1 MALRVRAAQTETQKK
16 GFGLDGPSVSIA
28 DSPVCLIKRS
38 TPASRK
44 SRQADAKQE
53 FPSRAPVVGEM
64 LAQEALG
71 GLRVSAMRSYAPCVC
86 IQGSVQRKVRI
97 IAARE

>member
-1 MALRVRAAQTETQKK
+1 MRATQTETR
-16 GFGLDGPSVSIA
+16 FGRLDGPSVSIA

-44 SRQADAKQE
+44 SRQADAKQV

-86 IQGSVQRKVRI
+86 IQGSVQRKVRMV
-97 IAARE
+97 AARE